1 VLADSTDES
10 NETATLTLSNASNA
24 SISDATGTLTITDDD
39 DSSDGSIIVRQAS
52 HSGSLFDVIDLANIT
67 VTIDGNSVTPSPS
80 SIELTGNGTRS
91 ETISLENIPASGTL
105 TMNFT
110 YSANDKQSGS
120 GAVDANEGPIFDF
133 SLTTGGIDYDATTIT
148 NKQNDSNYIG
158 SKDSVSKV
166 IEFDYE
172 ISGSS
177 LSLTNVEDP
186 IIVDLGT
193 PGIEIGNNPSG
204 TNFDL
209 NVDGFAELL
218 TWPGGEDAL
227 LVLDYDGS
235 GAIEDGTEVVS
246 PRFQNGYYSSSVD
259 ALTSLDT
266 NADGVINCNDDQFDD
281 LMLWIDQD
289 HDGVSQSGELYSL
302 ADKDIVSFNLD
313 ASSTGDQV
321 NGRVITAQ
329 GSVGFTDGE
338 IGTYVAVSLRELGGR
353 TGVDSTENLVMD
365 LDGSNAN
372 AGESHVVFGGNFTSS
387 VTHLSTSSAD
397 VLVGGLGNDV
407 LGGGGGA
414 DELSGGAGDD
424 DLRIADLSFQ
434 SIDGGAG
441 NDTLTLTGDLSL
453 DLTTTSNLKITN
465 VEKIDLNDT
474 GANTLTLNLSD
485 VLDISDTT
493 DQLLIDG
500 GSDDAV
506 VATDDTWTSESVT
519 EVDGNTYAVFS
530 IGGAQLLIDTDIGA
544 RDVLV

>member
-1 VLADSTDES
+1 
-10 NETATLTLSNASNA
+10 
-24 SISDATGTLTITDDD
+24 
-39 DSSDGSIIVRQAS
+39 
-52 HSGSLFDVIDLANIT
+52 
-67 VTIDGNSVTPSPS
+67 
-80 SIELTGNGTRS
+80 
-91 ETISLENIPASGTL
+91 LENIPASGTL
-105 TMNFT
+105 TINFT